1 MYQNEKLGLDSIVE
15 KVFDLMTEFVEQ
27 KIEKLKEKK
36 TFYKNFKKIGN
47 FTEANNTSM
56 VEKDY
61 ENLEKLT

>member
-1 MYQNEKLGLDSIVE
+1 MTGL
-15 KVFDLMTEFVEQ
+15 VEQ

-47 FTEANNTSM
+47 FTEQNSTSL